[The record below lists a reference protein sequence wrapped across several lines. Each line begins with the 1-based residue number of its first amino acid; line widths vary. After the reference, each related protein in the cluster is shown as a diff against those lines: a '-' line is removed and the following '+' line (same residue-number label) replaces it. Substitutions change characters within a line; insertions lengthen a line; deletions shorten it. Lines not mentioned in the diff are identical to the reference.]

1 MVWNEA
7 NLTEREVS
15 LEKIYKALLPNE
27 PHKTWCEH
35 GKKWES
41 CNPNQENTAS
51 HVMWER
57 KSWKKCPHVDGH
69 QGCDRM

>member
-27 PHKTWCEH
+27 PHKT
-35 GKKWES
+35 
-41 CNPNQENTAS
+41 
-51 HVMWER
+51 
-57 KSWKKCPHVDGH
+57 
-69 QGCDRM
+69 